1 MFAIWMK
8 LIQVFKPK
16 NFHDLKRILNVVSCN
31 EISLGQKCKKRETDL
46 DGMVFKGSPSFYCPV
61 FKGALSLGCPISS
74 R

>member
-16 NFHDLKRILNVVSCN
+16 NFHDLKILNIVSCN
-31 EISLGQKCKKRETDL
+31 GISLGQKCKKKETEL
-46 DGMVFKGSPSFYCPV
+46 GGMVFKGTPSFYCPV
-61 FKGALSLGCPISS
+61 FKGTPSLGCPISS